1 MFLCT
6 YVVIICNKNMLKRN
20 IFVIYPHTKLSNT
33 YICCRWWGRLL
44 LLPLLIKNIHQTSL
58 LLLQNSYYC
67 CDCYYTADTAIV
79 TTATAT
85 SNSWD
90 FVIWYYRA
98 AKRWWDE
105 YGCVLPLSYNCMR
118 GGGGRG
124 CAPPSK
130 HWKKDPQKASPAISD
145 IYIYLYFQASS
156 SHMLYCLR
164 VVLFLNILFVSKI
177 LAFHIWSLLRR
188 SIICCTSAL
197 IYSPVNPCILK
208 HLYNRHV
215 FALLSFYIY
224 YNNQQ

>member
-1 MFLCT
+1 MFVLPLFLCT
-6 YVVIICNKNMLKRN
+6 YVVIVCNKNMLKRN

-118 GGGGRG
+118 GGGVVVLRQVNTEKRT
-124 CAPPSK
+124 PKK
-130 HWKKDPQKASPAISD
+130 HLLRFQTY
-145 IYIYLYFQASS
+145 IYICIFKPLLLTCFIVY
-156 SHMLYCLR
+156 
-164 VVLFLNILFVSKI
+164 VS
-177 LAFHIWSLLRR
+177 FCS
-188 SIICCTSAL
+188 
-197 IYSPVNPCILK
+197 
-208 HLYNRHV
+208 
-215 FALLSFYIY
+215 
-224 YNNQQ
+224 